1 MITRKSDHIEVEGHF
16 GTWYVIDEGMFE
28 LTPDTPDGDPQAIRA
43 RLFLLE
49 HEEYGDEAAC
59 VIVTEDGKLVLE
71 DVWNGFD
78 DLDDAGWSRVTE
90 YECPVCGKRFA
101 RDGMTFT
108 HDCHGIPFRLVCLD
122 CYERAMSKGYDG
134 EYYTEADEQIDEDY

>member
-1 MITRKSDHIEVEGHF
+1 MITRKSDNIEVEGHF

-28 LTPDTPDGDPQAIRA
+28 LTPDTERGPETIRA

-78 DLDDAGWSRVTE
+78 DLDDAGWSRAA
-90 YECPVCGKRFA
+90 K
-101 RDGMTFT
+101 D
-108 HDCHGIPFRLVCLD
+108 D
-122 CYERAMSKGYDG
+122 ERI
-134 EYYTEADEQIDEDY
+134 EEDY